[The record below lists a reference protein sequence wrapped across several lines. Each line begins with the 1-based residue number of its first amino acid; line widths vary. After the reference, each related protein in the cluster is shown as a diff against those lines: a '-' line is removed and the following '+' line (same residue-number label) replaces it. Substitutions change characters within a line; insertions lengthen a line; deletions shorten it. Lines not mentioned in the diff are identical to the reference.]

1 MNNELTN
8 YQFEDTPIR
17 IITNT
22 QGEPLFALADI
33 CKACGIANSRD
44 TAARLDDDQKGVGT
58 IDTLGGPQKITVV
71 NESGL
76 YDVILDSRKPEAK
89 RFRKWITSEVLP
101 SIRKH
106 GGYLVGQEQMTPEQM
121 VAASMQY
128 LQSKIAEQQA
138 RLDTQQPKVL
148 FADAVSTSNRC
159 ILIGELAKILKQNGI
174 NTGEKR
180 LFAWLR
186 EHGYL
191 MKRNGIPNMPTQK
204 SADLDLFKVKET
216 PIIHADGH
224 TTLSFTTKV
233 TPKGQIYF
241 VNKFLNHKKGENQ

>member
-8 YQFEDTPIR
+8 YQFEGTPIR

-58 IDTLGGPQKITVV
+58 IDTLGGPQKINVV

-76 YDVILDSRKPEAK
+76 YDVILDSRKPEAR

-106 GGYLVGQEQMTPEQM
+106 GGYLAGQEQMTPEQM

-128 LQSKIAEQQA
+128 LQSKIAEQQSQLEA
-138 RLDTQQPKVL
+138 QAPKVL
-148 FADAVSTSNRC
+148 FADAIITSDTN
-159 ILIGELAKILKQNGI
+159 ILIRRLANILCQNGVDI
-174 NTGEKR
+174 GQNR
-180 LFAWLR
+180 LFKWLR
-186 EHGYL
+186 EHKYL
-191 MKRNGIPNMPTQK
+191 NKDNSPSQRSIDSK
-204 SADLDLFKVKET
+204 WLET
-216 PIIHADGH
+216 KTNKPYIDKQGNLHVTY
-224 TTLSFTTKV
+224 TTMV